1 MRTNRA
7 TTADFA
13 FSSADTKLSRFNGR
27 FFSGIPFPD
36 GFYFAFP
43 AFCETLI
50 AHYRMEEG
58 THIIGQVIASGPMS
72 GIDYGTAEDDGR

>member
-7 TTADFA
+7 TTTDFA
-13 FSSADTKLSRFNGR
+13 LSSADTKLSRLDRSFS
-27 FFSGIPFPD
+27 SGIPFPD
-36 GFYFAFP
+36 GVCFAFP
-43 AFCETLI
+43 AFCKTLI